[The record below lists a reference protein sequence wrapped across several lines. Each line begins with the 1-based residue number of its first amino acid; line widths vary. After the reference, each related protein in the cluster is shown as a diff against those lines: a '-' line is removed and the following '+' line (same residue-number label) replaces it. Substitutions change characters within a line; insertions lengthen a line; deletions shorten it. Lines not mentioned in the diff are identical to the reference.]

1 MNQIEI
7 SQLLLALLPA
17 LIVGALAYYFFKSF
31 LKSEEGRRRFLLV
44 KDNQKTALPM
54 RLQAY
59 ERMTLFLERISPGKI
74 LFRVKPNSDDPVQY
88 EQLLVKTIEQEFE
101 HNLAQQ
107 IYLSGD
113 CWDYIKTAKNA
124 TIGLIRKANGLD
136 EVTTADALRE
146 TILKNLIEKPAPT
159 DAALAF
165 IKKEV
170 KSFI

>member
-1 MNQIEI
+1 MNQIEL

-44 KDNQKTALPM
+44 KDNQKTALPI

-74 LFRVKPNSDDPVQY
+74 LFRVKPNSDDPSQY
-88 EQLLVKTIEQEFE
+88 EQLLIRTIEQEFE

-124 TIGLIRKANGLD
+124 TIGLIRKAKGLD

-146 TILKNLIEKPAPT
+146 TILKNLMEKPAPT
-159 DAALAF
+159 DAALAY

-170 KSFI
+170 KSFL

>member
-1 MNQIEI
+1 MNQIDLN
-7 SQLLLALLPA
+7 LLLTAVLPA
-17 LIVGALAYYFFKSF
+17 LIVGAIAFYFFNSY
-31 LKSEEGRRRFLLV
+31 LKNENLRRRFQIRRE
-44 KDNQKTALPM
+44 NQKTALPL

-74 LFRVKPNSDDPVQY
+74 LFRVKPNGEDPALY
-88 EQLLVKTIEQEFE
+88 EQLLIRTIEQEFE

-107 IYLSGD
+107 IYLSPE

-124 TIGLIRKANGLD
+124 TIGIIRKANARE
-136 EVTTADALRE
+136 EVNTADSLRE
-146 TILKNLIEKPAPT
+146 TVLKGLIEKPAPT
-159 DAALAF
+159 DAALAY

>member
-7 SQLLLALLPA
+7 SQILLALLPA
-17 LIVGALAYYFFKSF
+17 LIVSVLAYYFFSTF
-31 LKSEEGRRRFLLV
+31 IKSEEGRRRFLLV
-44 KDNQKTALPM
+44 KDNQKTALPV

-59 ERMTLFLERISPGKI
+59 ERMTLFLERISPGNL
-74 LFRVKPNSDDPVQY
+74 LFRIKPTSDDPALY

-124 TIGLIRKANGLD
+124 TIGIIRRANSL
-136 EVTTADALRE
+136 EKVTTSDNLRE
-146 TILKNLIEKPAPT
+146 TILKNLMEKPAPT

>member
-1 MNQIEI
+1 MNQIELT
-7 SQLLLALLPA
+7 QLLLALLPA
-17 LIVGALAYYFFKSF
+17 LIVGTLAYYFFKTYI
-31 LKSEEGRRRFLLV
+31 KNEEGRRRFLLV

-74 LFRVKPNSDDPVQY
+74 LFRVKPNSDDPSQY
-88 EQLLVKTIEQEFE
+88 EQLLIRTIEQEFE

-136 EVTTADALRE
+136 HVTTADALRE
-146 TILKNLIEKPAPT
+146 AILKNLMEKPAPT

>member
-17 LIVGALAYYFFKSF
+17 LIVGLLAYYFFKSF
-31 LKSEEGRRRFLLV
+31 LKSEAGRRRFLLV

-59 ERMTLFLERISPGKI
+59 ERMTLFLERISPGNL
-74 LFRVKPNSDDPVQY
+74 LFRVKPNSEDPDRY
-88 EQLLVKTIEQEFE
+88 EQLLVMTIEQEFE

-136 EVTTADALRE
+136 DVTTADALRE

>member
-31 LKSEEGRRRFLLV
+31 IKSEEGRRRFLLV

-74 LFRVKPNSDDPVQY
+74 LFRVKPNSEDPALY

-107 IYLSGD
+107 IYISGD

-136 EVTTADALRE
+136 QVTTADALRE
-146 TILKNLIEKPAPT
+146 TILKNLMEKPAPT

>member
-1 MNQIEI
+1 MNQIEL

-17 LIVGALAYYFFKSF
+17 LIVGAVAYYFFKNF

-74 LFRVKPNSDDPVQY
+74 LFRVKPNSDDPAQY
-88 EQLLVKTIEQEFE
+88 EQLLIRTIEQEFE

-146 TILKNLIEKPAPT
+146 TILKNLMEKPAPT

-170 KSFI
+170 KTFI

>member
-1 MNQIEI
+1 MNQIEL

-17 LIVGALAYYFFKSF
+17 LIVGALAYYFFKNF

-74 LFRVKPNSDDPVQY
+74 LFRVKPNSDDPAQY
-88 EQLLVKTIEQEFE
+88 EQLLIRTIEQEFE

-146 TILKNLIEKPAPT
+146 TILKNLMEKPAPT

-170 KSFI
+170 KTFI